1 MKEQLFLS
9 PLIIEDL
16 PFLSGTGYASM
27 LEKTKLKMLSDSQ
40 AKQYADGNYFEM
52 FSLREGSDVI
62 GFVSIYS
69 KESGFVSIG
78 LDIRK
83 QYRHQGYGTRSAEPI
98 AKLLADKGFV
108 AIRNTVRT
116 DNEASIRL
124 HEKLDF
130 TLTDQYATD
139 KGRSVYVFE
148 KAIPGNKQFIGEA

>member
-1 MKEQLFLS
+1 
-9 PLIIEDL
+9 
-16 PFLSGTGYASM
+16 M

-83 QYRHQGYGTRSAEPI
+83 QYRHQQLYGPGLQRRVVH
-98 AKLLADKGFV
+98 G
-108 AIRNTVRT
+108 
-116 DNEASIRL
+116 
-124 HEKLDF
+124 
-130 TLTDQYATD
+130 DQ
-139 KGRSVYVFE
+139 R
-148 KAIPGNKQFIGEA
+148 Q